1 VTICLSLRGRRI
13 RLTRLCE
20 LDDFDRW
27 FKGPSFLLEDTFVA
41 KSFDVEAKLKD
52 ADVLVES
59 RDKDTVT
66 CAVTTNDEIVARSNV
81 ANVINCTRFGNFNKL
96 LNTLLY
102 VL

>member
-1 VTICLSLRGRRI
+1 
-13 RLTRLCE
+13 LCE

-66 CAVTTNDEIVARSNV
+66 CAVTTNDDISINEIIARSNV